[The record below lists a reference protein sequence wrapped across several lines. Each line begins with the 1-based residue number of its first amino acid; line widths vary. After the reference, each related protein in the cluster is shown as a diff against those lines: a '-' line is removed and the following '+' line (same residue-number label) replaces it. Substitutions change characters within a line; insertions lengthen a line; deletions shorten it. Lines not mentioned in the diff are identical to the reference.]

1 MQRTATITLATAL
14 MASLMVCPIVAFG
27 SETEATIKTWV
38 FVQNC
43 DNATIEGLNI
53 PNSEVVCFPR
63 ASIINIKENVEL
75 LRQVFPNDIFVF
87 TYDLRNA
94 YTARDFTLFLRT
106 NDSAA
111 PMDAKGFA
119 FVKEGYAIAAN
130 NHLVVEHEYLH
141 ISTCSV
147 AHNAFGEPDI
157 SKKTSEQVWC

>member
-1 MQRTATITLATAL
+1 MQRTAAITLATAL

-27 SETEATIKTWV
+27 SETEATPKTWV

-43 DNATIEGLNI
+43 DATIEGLNI

-94 YTARDFTLFLRT
+94 YTARDFTLFLRAH
-106 NDSAA
+106 DSNA
-111 PMDAKGFA
+111 PLGVLGRA
-119 FVKEGYAIAAN
+119 FVEEGYAVTAN

-141 ISTCSV
+141 VSTCSV

-157 SKKTSEQVWC
+157 SRKTSEQVWC